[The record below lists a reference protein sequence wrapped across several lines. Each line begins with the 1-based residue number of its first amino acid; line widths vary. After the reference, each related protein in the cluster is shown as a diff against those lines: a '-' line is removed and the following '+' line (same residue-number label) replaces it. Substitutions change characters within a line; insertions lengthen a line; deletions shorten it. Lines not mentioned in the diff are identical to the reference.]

1 VLLYGNERYTDM
13 GGTVSAEAAT
23 GRTGRLVRLR
33 DAAPVLDIPLSTLRR
48 LCALGEVPA
57 TKVGRGW
64 RVKGAYMDEVTAW
77 AGEAS

>member
-1 VLLYGNERYTDM
+1 
-13 GGTVSAEAAT
+13 VSAAAAT
-23 GRTGRLVRLR
+23 ERTGRLVRLR

-64 RVKGAYMDEVTAW
+64 RVNGAYMDDITAW
-77 AGEAS
+77 SGKAS